1 MEADVLFDSSKMN
14 SGIATYDCKIILKGP
29 IIGIESYTSNSS
41 GDVNGFYCGSDFAV
55 NKCICLNQLLTLTDY
70 ALKTIPVSV
79 AGPTV
84 S

>member
-1 MEADVLFDSSKMN
+1 MN
-14 SGIATYDCKIILKGP
+14 SGLDTYACTITLKGP

-41 GDVNGFYCGSDFAV
+41 GDVNGFYCGSNFAV